1 MALTEGQIIGLVIV
15 LIIMTL
21 LYLNPT
27 WVTAIQN
34 MLSPPVPGTGS
45 TGTTTGSKSTGTTTG
60 SGSTGT
66 TTGSTGTTPPPTP
79 PVRGPA
85 YTNIGCYVD
94 TCGACDPGPTGD
106 QGGPT
111 DAGWNCPGRSLPNF
125 YRRYDQ
131 QPVYPIDKCYQVAKA
146 GGNKY
151 FGQQFGTECWA
162 GNDLSRAQSAGVST
176 NCNRT
181 GGNGSCVNDIYQI
194 NY

>member
-45 TGTTTGSKSTGTTTG
+45 TGTGSTGTGSTGTGTGSG

-66 TTGSTGTTPPPTP
+66 TKPPPPPPPPT
-79 PVRGPA
+79 GPK
-85 YTNIGCYVD
+85 YTYMGCYQD
-94 TCGACDPGPTGD
+94 SPCGPCPLDPSGKSPCSDQRSMPYWLQDGNPGTASSYDPVACY
-106 QGGPT
+106 
-111 DAGWNCPGRSLPNF
+111 NM
-125 YRRYDQ
+125 
-131 QPVYPIDKCYQVAKA
+131 AKA
-146 GGNKY
+146 AGMNYFSRQYGSQCFGATDYNKAMAA
-151 FGQQFGTECWA
+151 GT
-162 GNDLSRAQSAGVST
+162 ST
-176 NCNRT
+176 NCTGT
-181 GGNGSCVNDIYQI
+181 GGDGGCANELYKI